1 MYKEQFKKLISIL
14 DKEIEAYSGLKELF
28 EEKRDLLKKAKSDD
42 LGVIDNKILAQ
53 NESIVKLNNM
63 WKTLS
68 MELLNKDASMSE
80 FIEFAEVH
88 QPAQKE
94 ALMLRKVKICNIL
107 DQLVLLNNQNVELIK
122 HGITITN
129 KMLESIVNAFAPQ
142 GSIYNGAGKTTDT
155 QDLDMWTINEEVWR
169 FVDGTTRVQWG
180 KQWLV
185 YSTH

>member
-1 MYKEQFKKLISIL
+1 MENSFKKLIKIL
-14 DKEIEAYSGLKELF
+14 DKELEAYTQLRDLFQEKKE
-28 EEKRDLLKKAKSDD
+28 LLKKAKSDD

-53 NESIVKLNNM
+53 NETIVKLNDMRKN
-63 WKTLS
+63 LS

-80 FIEFAEVH
+80 FIELAE
-88 QPAQKE
+88 QYQSDQKE

-122 HGITITN
+122 HGIIITN

-155 QDLDMWTINEEVWR
+155 QDLDMWTINEEI
-169 FVDGTTRVQWG
+169 
-180 KQWLV
+180 
-185 YSTH
+185 